1 MQQCAFLFLGTQ
13 GWLWTWW
20 ETLKTSTQKHQRP
33 AVQSRERLADFVW
46 GDGLTVSC
54 TQVYQ
59 QLQGGSL
66 PDFFCELM
74 SLNLTLWEDLCIMS
88 LWYLENFTGERKKVP
103 VNPKACQYRCWFDP
117 WIRNIPWRSKW
128 QPTPVCVS
136 EKSHGQRSLADS
148 GPWGHKS
155 QTRLNY
161 YHHVKSQKDFLE
173 TCIGILRPMQID
185 IKGHDLSVLHK
196 VLRPLTRNIISLYK
210 CTFSHQ
216 LVISKFLLKKK
227 KKKENETL
235 FRHQFQMG
243 VLTPRGNCNGV
254 LRRF

>member
-1 MQQCAFLFLGTQ
+1 M
-13 GWLWTWW
+13 
-20 ETLKTSTQKHQRP
+20 
-33 AVQSRERLADFVW
+33 
-46 GDGLTVSC
+46 
-54 TQVYQ
+54 
-59 QLQGGSL
+59 
-66 PDFFCELM
+66 
-74 SLNLTLWEDLCIMS
+74 
-88 LWYLENFTGERKKVP
+88 
-103 VNPKACQYRCWFDP
+103 
-117 WIRNIPWRSKW
+117 
-128 QPTPVCVS
+128 S

-254 LRRF
+254 LRRI